1 MAVYFDT
8 KVRTDHLGTNTGIYF
23 HDVHP
28 LLALTSYNQG
38 MGGSVTLYNRDVSIC
53 ITTLHNISYS
63 ASGHMLPMIFILVYL
78 IHIYMLSSMQK
89 EYFFLG

>member
-38 MGGSVTLYNRDVSIC
+38 IGGSVNLYNRDVS
-53 ITTLHNISYS
+53 SWWS
-63 ASGHMLPMIFILVYL
+63 W
-78 IHIYMLSSMQK
+78 
-89 EYFFLG
+89 LGFGSPQVGFAEH